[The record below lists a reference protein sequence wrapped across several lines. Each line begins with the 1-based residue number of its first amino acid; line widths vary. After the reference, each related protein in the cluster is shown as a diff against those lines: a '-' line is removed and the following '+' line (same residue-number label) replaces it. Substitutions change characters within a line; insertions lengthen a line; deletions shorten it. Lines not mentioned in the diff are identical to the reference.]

1 MRICNYIK
9 SAFAAAAACLAAQ
22 PASADL
28 VWTADKGWQVQGGV
42 IANVLG
48 EEKNVT
54 NALQAMNEGK
64 KAQED
69 GSNRLA
75 LSYYKTV
82 ITQYPDSI
90 FAPEAY
96 YQMSLVYT
104 NRGQFMDAF
113 ESLEVAAAGC
123 ASGRYCAVATAP
135 ISKFEMRKVGFN
147 FAGQTEFFA
156 DRWHGTPVMAFAGK
170 KLIVSLAT
178 WHEPLRAVP
187 DSIDE
192 AKISRAVEAACELAR
207 KLRGMEN
214 PRIAVCGLNPH
225 AGEDGI
231 LGFEEIEI
239 INPAL
244 DKLREKYP
252 NLSKALPPDTV
263 FERVLKGEFDC
274 AVSMYHDQGLAPLK
288 ALEFDNA
295 VNVSMNLKYLRTSP
309 DHGTGYS
316 IAGKGIA
323 SSNSFA
329 AAVELALKVCGM

>member
-1 MRICNYIK
+1 MDGKIAITIGD
-9 SAFAAAAACLAAQ
+9 
-22 PASADL
+22 PAGVGAEVIL
-28 VWTADKGWQVQGGV
+28 KWAREHPELHDKVEV
-42 IANVLG
+42 IAHAKFLEKLPADISKRAVGNPDFEAVAG
-48 EEKNVT
+48 IPSEEGCRV
-54 NALQAMNEGK
+54 
-64 KAQED
+64 
-69 GSNRLA
+69 
-75 LSYYKTV
+75 
-82 ITQYPDSI
+82 
-90 FAPEAY
+90 
-96 YQMSLVYT
+96 
-104 NRGQFMDAF
+104 AF
-113 ESLEVAAAGC
+113 ESLEAAAVGC
-123 ASGRYCAVATAP
+123 SDGLYRAVATAP

-156 DRWHGTPVMAFAGK
+156 DRWHGTPIMAFAGK
-170 KLIVSLAT
+170 RLIVSLVT

-192 AKISRAVEAACELAR
+192 AKIARAVEAACELAR
-207 KLRGMEN
+207 KSRGIEH

-231 LGFEEIEI
+231 LGFEEIET
-239 INPAL
+239 INPVL
-244 DKLREKYP
+244 DRLRAKYP

-295 VNVSMNLKYLRTSP
+295 VNVSMNLKYVRTSP

-329 AAVELALKVCGM
+329 AAVELALKMCRM

>member
-1 MRICNYIK
+1 MGGKIAITIGD
-9 SAFAAAAACLAAQ
+9 
-22 PASADL
+22 PAGVGAEVILKWAREHPELHGKVEVVAHAKFLEKLPADISKRA
-28 VWTADKGWQVQGGV
+28 VGNADFEATAGV
-42 IANVLG
+42 PS
-48 EEKNVT
+48 EEGCRV
-54 NALQAMNEGK
+54 
-64 KAQED
+64 
-69 GSNRLA
+69 
-75 LSYYKTV
+75 
-82 ITQYPDSI
+82 
-90 FAPEAY
+90 
-96 YQMSLVYT
+96 
-104 NRGQFMDAF
+104 AF

-123 ASGRYCAVATAP
+123 ANGRYCAVATAP
-135 ISKFEMRKVGFN
+135 ISKLEMRKVGFN
-147 FAGQTEFFA
+147 FSGQTEFFA